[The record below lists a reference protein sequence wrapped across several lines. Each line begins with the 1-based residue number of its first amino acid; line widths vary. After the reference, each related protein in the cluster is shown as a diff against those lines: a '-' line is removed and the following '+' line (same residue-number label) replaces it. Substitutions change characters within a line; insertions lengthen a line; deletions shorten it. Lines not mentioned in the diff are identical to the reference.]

1 MNYFPEI
8 RLRGVGGQFKEGV
21 GIQRRLPKPKI
32 YSRECWKQS
41 KKKKRDGNDVLFFLK
56 RR

>member
-8 RLRGVGGQFKEGV
+8 RLRGVGGQFKERV

-32 YSRECWKQS
+32 YSQECWKQS